1 MLANGNTIIC
11 LACQDNSRN
20 FGNFKYL
27 ETKILKLCLL
37 EKWREKEQEENPKY
51 SQQIGWGW
59 DQWEP
64 TPGAR
69 TTVQVSS
76 VGAPHRGASPA
87 VSRVCTGKRLT
98 SGTRG
103 RHRTTAHSSGSAY
116 TLTTVATA
124 RSNTQFSTF

>member
-76 VGAPHRGASPA
+76 VGAPHRCSLTCCLQGLHWQEADLGNKRQASNHGTLIW
-87 VSRVCTGKRLT
+87 VSIHLN
-98 SGTRG
+98 
-103 RHRTTAHSSGSAY
+103 HSC
-116 TLTTVATA
+116 
-124 RSNTQFSTF
+124 NC